1 LISNFLIGLREGLEA
16 ALVVSILIT
25 YLVRTGRNKSIK
37 FVWAGV
43 FSAVALSLA
52 FGALLTYTSLSLHFN
67 EEAEETFAGTMSVIA
82 VALVTWM
89 IVWMRNAGKKMNAE
103 LEGKLET
110 AVVGGALTV
119 AVMAFASVAREGIET
134 TLFFFSA
141 VQAAGSTVGPV
152 IGFTLG
158 ILASSAVGFLIY
170 RRAIKINMRR
180 FFSVTSYFLIL
191 VAAGVLSYGISDL
204 AEAGVIPVNLGTAF
218 DLSATIS
225 EDSWFG
231 ALAKGIFNF
240 NAETSW
246 LSAITWLAYV
256 AFAIWL
262 YNRKP
267 KGSSATKVAVPL
279 KTKEAATLVK

>member
-1 LISNFLIGLREGLEA
+1 MISNFLIGLREGLEA

-25 YLVRTGRNKSIK
+25 YLVRTERRNNIK
-37 FVWAGV
+37 FVWVGV
-43 FSAVALSLA
+43 LSAVALSLA
-52 FGALLTYTSLSLHFN
+52 FGALLTFTSLSLHFN

-103 LEGKLET
+103 LEGKLEN
-110 AVVGGALTV
+110 AIVGGALTV
-119 AVMAFASVAREGIET
+119 AAMAFASVAREGIET

-152 IGFTLG
+152 VGFTLG
-158 ILASSAVGFLIY
+158 ILAAASVGLLIY
-170 RRAIKINMRR
+170 RRAIKVNMRR
-180 FFSVTSYFLIL
+180 FFTVTSYFLIL
-191 VAAGVLSYGISDL
+191 VAAGVFSYGISDL
-204 AEAGVIPVNLGTAF
+204 AKAGVIPVNLGTAF
-218 DLSATIS
+218 DLSASIS

-246 LSAITWLAYV
+246 LSAIAWMSYV
-256 AFAIWL
+256 AFAVWL

-267 KGSSATKVAVPL
+267 KGSSTTKVAVTL
-279 KTKEAATLVK
+279 KHKEAAAVK

>member
-1 LISNFLIGLREGLEA
+1 ML
-16 ALVVSILIT
+16 
-25 YLVRTGRNKSIK
+25 
-37 FVWAGV
+37 
-43 FSAVALSLA
+43 
-52 FGALLTYTSLSLHFN
+52 
-67 EEAEETFAGTMSVIA
+67 
-82 VALVTWM
+82 
-89 IVWMRNAGKKMNAE
+89 
-103 LEGKLET
+103 
-110 AVVGGALTV
+110 
-119 AVMAFASVAREGIET
+119 
-134 TLFFFSA
+134 
-141 VQAAGSTVGPV
+141 
-152 IGFTLG
+152 
-158 ILASSAVGFLIY
+158 Y

-191 VAAGVLSYGISDL
+191 VAAGVLSYGVSDL
-204 AEAGVIPVNLGTAF
+204 AEAGIVPVNLGTAF

-246 LSAITWLAYV
+246 LSAITWMVYV

-279 KTKEAATLVK
+279 KTKEAAKLVK